1 MSMTMNT
8 KSVTGIALGFVLAI
22 TYLAAAPAVFAVESN
37 DATTGA
43 WYVAANGGSSQ
54 PTNTQIAFAARKT
67 SPLDDASQ
75 LAVRSRAPGNPGFN
89 ASGAGAT
96 RNDVAATAKS
106 GSTSTRSSR
115 FDARAMEI
123 LQASTF
129 TPQAGTDLFID
140 VAEYATALDGVRLSA
155 TSDLTAGFAPA
166 NTTVNR
172 AGFNDN
178 LIGNPTGRFNDGQ
191 FYRTPELF
199 LLVLML
205 AGLAGLRFCG
215 RRRKRGRARVRV
227 RAML

>member
-1 MSMTMNT
+1 MTMNT
-8 KSVTGIALGFVLAI
+8 KSVIEIALAFALTIALLA
-22 TYLAAAPAVFAVESN
+22 TAPAVFAVESQ
-37 DATTGA
+37 DAATGS
-43 WYVAANGGSSQ
+43 WYVAANRGSSQ
-54 PTNTQIAFAARKT
+54 PTNSQIAFATRKVGARH
-67 SPLDDASQ
+67 DAAQ
-75 LAVRSRAPGNPGFN
+75 LAVRSRSQGNPGFN
-89 ASGAGAT
+89 AMGAGAT
-96 RNDVAATAKS
+96 RNDVAATARS

-115 FDARAMEI
+115 FDARSMEI

-129 TPQAGTDLFID
+129 TPQAGSDLFID

-155 TSDLTAGFAPA
+155 TSDLTAGSAPA

-205 AGLAGLRFCG
+205 AGLAGLRFRG

-227 RAML
+227 RAMY